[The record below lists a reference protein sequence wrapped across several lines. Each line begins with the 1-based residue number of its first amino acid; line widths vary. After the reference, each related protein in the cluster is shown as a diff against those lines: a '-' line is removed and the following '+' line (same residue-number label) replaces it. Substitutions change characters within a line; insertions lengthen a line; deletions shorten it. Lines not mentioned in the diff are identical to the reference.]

1 MKRSLLPPDTQY
13 KTNLHCHSTRSD
25 GSLSPARLKELYRAH
40 GYSAVA
46 FTDHNGL
53 FYHDEL
59 TDAEFIALAGFEI
72 DFGEDRPD
80 ALDWTQNKTCHLCAI
95 VRDPITASQNG
106 FGPAPSD
113 RPSVLWSQD
122 EKNRKLIFRD
132 DTVLFAKDYAP
143 ESVSEAIKVLNERG
157 FLVHYNHPRWSLEEY
172 PDYIGYKGLHGV
184 ELYNHGC
191 FLEGYDE
198 YNGDVYDALL
208 RSGQR
213 LIALAT
219 DDNHR
224 DISHPQHDMF
234 GGFTMIAAKELSYRG
249 LIGALEKGDCY
260 ASTGPLIR
268 ELSCEMLAEDHGR
281 VYLAVEGAV
290 DYIRMTA
297 DIRAASL
304 RYNANGEKITEAT
317 FDFDPHYV
325 KYIRFEVGDG
335 IRRAYTRAYFTPSLS

>member
-1 MKRSLLPPDTQY
+1 MKRYLLPPDTQH
-13 KTNLHCHSTRSD
+13 KTNLHCHSTWSD
-25 GSLSPARLKELYRAH
+25 GSLSPAQLKELYRAH

-46 FTDHNGL
+46 FTDHDGL
-53 FYHDEL
+53 FYHNEL
-59 TDAEFIALAGFEI
+59 TDAEFIALAGFELE
-72 DFGEDRPD
+72 FNENKPD
-80 ALDWTQNKTCHLCAI
+80 ALDWIQTKTCHICALAK
-95 VRDPITASQNG
+95 DPT
-106 FGPAPSD
+106 PAPQPGFD
-113 RPSVLWSQD
+113 PAFRYPPFRWSVD
-122 EKNRKLIFRD
+122 EEKRGRILRD
-132 DTVLFAKDYAP
+132 GSAP
-143 ESVSEAIKVLNERG
+143 FSKEYSPENISAVIRTLNERG
-157 FLVHYNHPRWSLEEY
+157 FLVHYNHPRWSVEEY
-172 PDYIGYKGLHGV
+172 PDYIGYKGLNGV

-208 RSGQR
+208 RSGQH
-213 LIALAT
+213 LCALAT

-234 GGFTMIAAKELSYRG
+234 GGFTMIAANELSYRG
-249 LIGALEKGDCY
+249 LIDALEKGDCY

-317 FDFDPHYV
+317 FDFNPRYV
-325 KYIRFEVGDG
+325 KYLRFEVGDG
-335 IRRAYTRAYFTPSLS
+335 IRRAYTRAYFTPSLQ